1 MAIVIKYAFWPF
13 LLDPPDSPS
22 PAPEDEYGPITD
34 EWCDKGEVEGAT
46 FEEAQS
52 KLPECAPGCYW
63 GLVGINV

>member
-1 MAIVIKYAFWPF
+1 MKYAFWPM
-13 LLDPPDSPS
+13 LIEPPDEAIPS
-22 PAPEDEYGPITD
+22 AGAEYGPITS

-52 KLPECAPGCYW
+52 KLPECAPRCYW